1 MAGISEGLLGCR
13 EKYYEKL
20 KVKPGASMDEVNRA
34 CRDQVKF
41 WHPDRFPSMSTRLQ
55 NKAHEML
62 QEINAAYKKIQEFH
76 KQEENKKKD
85 EKSSFR
91 KRSPHEL
98 NPVDAKPSH
107 RKETGKTAR

>member
-1 MAGISEGLLGCR
+1 MAGISEGLLGSR

-34 CRDQVKF
+34 CRGQVKF
-41 WHPDRFPSMSTRLQ
+41 WHPDRFPYMSTRLQ
-55 NKAHEML
+55 NIAHEML
-62 QEINAAYKKIQEFH
+62 QEINDAYKKIQEFH

-91 KRSPHEL
+91 KRSPHGP